1 MLLWLI
7 LGLVLGAVLLWLAT
21 RASLRF
27 TWYEWLLAAL
37 ALVLLLFT
45 VQNYFASLTE
55 LEPRAAGFMLLLF
68 GLPGLILVVV
78 DSVLVWLRLRKP
90 KVAAK

>member
-7 LGLVLGAVLLWLAT
+7 LGLVLGAGLLWLAT